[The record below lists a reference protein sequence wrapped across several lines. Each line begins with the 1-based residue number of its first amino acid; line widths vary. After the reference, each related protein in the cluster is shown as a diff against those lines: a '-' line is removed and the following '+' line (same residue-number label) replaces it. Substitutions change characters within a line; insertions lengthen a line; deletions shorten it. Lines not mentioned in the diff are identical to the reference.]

1 MSVPA
6 WYETYLLLHRANVH
20 PFSEPASIPFL
31 SDVWNVNSI
40 FITPHSDEEP
50 PSLSTFSYLLPSVW
64 DTAIGQAAPPIPRA
78 PFTPEEIQASL
89 LASSNTDQIPS
100 YISAVPHQSASASF
114 EASSPLKS
122 CGVAQHQQENV
133 STQIGE
139 GEDFEKKTRRIA
151 SKLHIMASK
160 KQLNPAKISD
170 DEARALI
177 DLQLKTTVPLLPP
190 WYRHAP
196 RQALQL
202 LQDGCNKR
210 FDVIQETAKEQSAGV
225 GEADMRR
232 MKRQFSSLKNT
243 FLHYVVKDEFIAAL
257 ADGLPNGT
265 EEIQLAQF
273 EEEGNKTIERL
284 RTLKAQ
290 NGETQNEI
298 NGIIA
303 EITAMLQEIQQIN
316 ASAASTMA
324 RLQEDINAA
333 VAADAAMPPAVP
345 EGINEAECHAA
356 LAEEEAQACAL
367 EAQIAAQLTQI
378 YELEAVLPIER
389 EATGVARAEL
399 TDLEEQRAARS
410 GEASSAQTCS
420 RFASTS
426 AWSEE
431 NVALLQNLGGV
442 KVLSSTMNTQSA
454 RDDNGD
460 EVTSS
465 TLELGL
471 STAYPTTAVSAGSS
485 LESCSH
491 GTHTL
496 TLTMDSSSFI
506 VTGAVLSPPDID
518 TSDIVDAAVAGA
530 RKAEFVVREVRS
542 RLAGVL
548 HRRALAQ
555 EVQERFPGTTVDAA
569 FVSVSVPTLQFN
581 SGGCGNIAVQLA
593 VEQSW
598 PAGYD
603 VIRVVSISG
612 NDSIGPDK
620 AQKASAVRVE
630 GQGIAAAVDAL
641 VAVLNAAESI

>member
-1 MSVPA
+1 MAENMDLTQGITKRLSFCEVSQHLNATQRVDVDDVIKALQAPSVPNFQ
-6 WYETYLLLHRANVH
+6 T
-20 PFSEPASIPFL
+20 
-31 SDVWNVNSI
+31 
-40 FITPHSDEEP
+40 
-50 PSLSTFSYLLPSVW
+50 
-64 DTAIGQAAPPIPRA
+64 
-78 PFTPEEIQASL
+78 
-89 LASSNTDQIPS
+89 
-100 YISAVPHQSASASF
+100 
-114 EASSPLKS
+114 
-122 CGVAQHQQENV
+122 
-133 STQIGE
+133 
-139 GEDFEKKTRRIA
+139 
-151 SKLHIMASK
+151 
-160 KQLNPAKISD
+160 
-170 DEARALI
+170 
-177 DLQLKTTVPLLPP
+177 
-190 WYRHAP
+190 
-196 RQALQL
+196 ALQL

-324 RLQEDINAA
+324 RLHEDINAA

-431 NVALLQNLGGV
+431 NVSLLQNLGGV

-496 TLTMDSSSFI
+496 TLTMDSSSLI

-620 AQKASAVRVE
+620 AQKASAVRIE